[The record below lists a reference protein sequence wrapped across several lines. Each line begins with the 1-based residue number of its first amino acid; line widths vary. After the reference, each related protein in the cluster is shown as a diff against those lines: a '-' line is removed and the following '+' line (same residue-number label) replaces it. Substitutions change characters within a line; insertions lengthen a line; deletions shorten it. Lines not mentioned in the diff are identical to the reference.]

1 MKNYLDLYSVPVN
14 FTYHKYYRYPS
25 ICGGIFS
32 LIIEVLLLAY
42 LIFLLYDIS
51 QREFPEIA
59 THTKYNAFPEQ
70 ISIKSIPS
78 LGEKQNEISSSKHH
92 KETYWSISLGIKKG
106 NDLVKWET
114 TNLEFKVY
122 QKSID
127 VNGKLSS
134 NEINIEYCTGFGDGF
149 LEQNVFDNM
158 NLKTTKCINSDYNLT
173 GIYGFA
179 NSSWLEIELIQTG
192 NIDNNNDDKYQAEF
206 YYQSRNLDLTQYTN
220 DIIVSTLEE
229 MFWDVMPNNIK
240 VSYLKVSLDKV
251 LTNDYY
257 LPRFI
262 VRKYKERY
270 IFTTKSWSDQ
280 IKKVSNN
287 NNSNENNKLLIL
299 RIIPDIISTT
309 TERMFDDILTQLAM
323 IGGLAGVVF
332 PICFLFVFGIRNFR
346 MSESTMNECYNIID
360 PQLQDNNHDTIQ
372 CFDTFIINHYK
383 KLLSLYKSQNISN
396 NNNNNKEQTQ
406 IKQKERTIGETYNTN
421 NGLSFQTKK
430 EIINKYLNE
439 NELEDNEGIDVSM
452 FNPSE
457 RFFTLKRI
465 ENLYGISEHQRRVI
479 SINDDLTNM
488 FNKQNADPI
497 KYVCYKFIYES
508 TIYKSQPK
516 FTFNIYEMFG
526 YFCFK
531 LCCCKRKKKVFN
543 LQTTNEN
550 KINKHQNNNNNQTSL
565 SQTKLSNTNITQK
578 HILNKQSNEES
589 NINNKKQNEVSSLEQ
604 KYAVYYGANK
614 KLGVDF
620 DIINILKTI
629 EGFDYFIKI
638 YFEKHQRNLF
648 YLAGKPLIQETDD
661 IDEDEENN
669 DIICMYKNLLTMIVK
684 ASGEL
689 KSYQV
694 RLMKLMGRSDN
705 DIKML
710 ENVIKGKRINDNVY
724 GDFIGGLNQNSERCS
739 VNNNNDDVLQN
750 DSMDLLKNS
759 NQQKENNKEM
769 VRDNISE

>member
-51 QREFPEIA
+51 QRDFPEIA

-70 ISIKSIPS
+70 ISIKSISS

-134 NEINIEYCTGFGDGF
+134 NEIKIEYCTGFGDGF
-149 LEQNVFDNM
+149 LEHNVFDNM

-192 NIDNNNDDKYQAEF
+192 NIDSNDKYQAEF

-229 MFWDVMPNNIK
+229 MFWDVMPKNIK

-270 IFTTKSWSDQ
+270 IFTTKSWNDQ
-280 IKKVSNN
+280 IKKVSDNKL
-287 NNSNENNKLLIL
+287 NENNILLIL

-360 PQLQDNNHDTIQ
+360 PQLQDNNNTIQ
-372 CFDTFIINHYK
+372 SFDTFIINHYK
-383 KLLSLYKSQNISN
+383 KLLSLYKSQNVN
-396 NNNNNKEQTQ
+396 DNNNKEQTQ

-421 NGLSFQTKK
+421 DGLSFQTKK
-430 EIINKYLNE
+430 ELINKYLNE

-479 SINDDLTNM
+479 NINEDLTNM
-488 FNKQNADPI
+488 FNKQNVDPI

-508 TIYKSQPK
+508 TIYKSQPN
-516 FTFNIYEMFG
+516 FTFNICEMFG
-526 YFCFK
+526 YFCFG

-543 LQTTNEN
+543 LQTTYEN
-550 KINKHQNNNNNQTSL
+550 KINKHQNNNNSNQTSL

-589 NINNKKQNEVSSLEQ
+589 NTIIQKQNEVSLLEQ

-629 EGFDYFIKI
+629 EGFDYFLKI

-648 YLAGKPLIQETDD
+648 YSAGKPLIQETDD
-661 IDEDEENN
+661 NDDDIVDEENN
-669 DIICMYKNLLTMIVK
+669 DIICMYKNLLTMIGNP
-684 ASGEL
+684 SGEL

-694 RLMKLMGRSDN
+694 RLLKLMGRSDS

-739 VNNNNDDVLQN
+739 VNNNNDGVLQN
-750 DSMDLLKNS
+750 DSMDLLKNTY
-759 NQQKENNKEM
+759 QQKENNKEM